1 MLLES
6 VLSGQSGLLFNKLRD
21 EQGLGYTVTAFYRS
35 LPEAGFM
42 AFYIGTTPR
51 NLDVARQGFS
61 AIIKDIKTELLPAG
75 LLAKG
80 LNDSAIHEDVMI
92 GAPDTNVIGTTK
104 NGKEVTIFTSGEW
117 AF

>member
-1 MLLES
+1 MLPDFRVFHGLPYGKTADS
-6 VLSGQSGLLFNKLRD
+6 DQSGLLFNKLRD

-61 AIIKDIKTELLPAG
+61 GIIKDIKTDLLPAE

-80 LNDSAIHEDVMI
+80 LNRMEGSYYR
-92 GAPDTNVIGTTK
+92 GRQ
-104 NGKEVTIFTSGEW
+104 SL
-117 AF
+117 